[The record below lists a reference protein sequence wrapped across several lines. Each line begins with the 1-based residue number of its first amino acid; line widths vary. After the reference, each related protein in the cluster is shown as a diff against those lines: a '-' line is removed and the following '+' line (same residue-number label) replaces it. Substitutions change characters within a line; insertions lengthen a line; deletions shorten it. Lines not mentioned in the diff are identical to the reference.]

1 MLARKIVSS
10 CLSVALFGVFQTSC
24 NKKSPEPDVQE
35 MTQEQ
40 KVQEHSADAGEE
52 QGQMEEGMQGQGM
65 MGRGMGPGMG
75 RGMGPGM
82 MGQGMMG
89 RMKTGCPML
98 VQNAEVE
105 LEQTDD
111 GVALEFT
118 AKNDDVDSI
127 HQWAKQLAQMYEMH
141 EGRYHMTWRH
151 VEPGG
156 QGKMMKGQDP
166 MASAGRMP
174 AVKATVEG
182 TETGARIVLVP
193 KEESQLETLRQHI
206 KGHKER
212 MTSGQYWSL
221 QQEEEQQK
229 EE

>member
-1 MLARKIVSS
+1 MLAQRIVSS
-10 CLSVALFGVFQTSC
+10 CLSVALFGLFQASC
-24 NKKSPEPDVQE
+24 NKKSAEPDVQE

-40 KVQEHSADAGEE
+40 MVQEPSAEPGGE
-52 QGQMEEGMQGQGM
+52 QGQMEEGMQGKGM

-105 LEQTDD
+105 MEQTDD

-118 AKNDDVDSI
+118 AKNGDVDNI
-127 HQWAKQLAQMYEMH
+127 LQWAKQLAQMYEMH

-151 VEPGG
+151 IKPGE

-174 AVKATVEG
+174 AVKATVE
-182 TETGARIVLVP
+182 ETQKGARIVLVP
-193 KEESQLETLRQHI
+193 KDENQLDTLRQHI

-212 MTSGQYWSL
+212 MTSGQYWAL
-221 QQEEEQQK
+221 QEEEGQEK